1 LFFFSHEFLQITVST
16 TRFARE
22 ESPPMELVVRKND
35 LLKEL
40 QLLQGIVERKNTI
53 PILANVLLDASTG
66 GLSLLATDLDVG
78 LRSRCEAT
86 VTKPGV
92 LTLPAKKLFEIVNA
106 LPDTDVRIEE
116 ERGGKSVT
124 VAADRFESKMQ
135 TLPASEF
142 PTPPQHAG
150 SVEATLPG
158 AALKRM
164 ISHTRFAITSEDT
177 RYFLNGAQLVLRS
190 DSMSMVATDGHRLA
204 FITIQESPASAGNSE
219 VLLPRKTL
227 NEVSRLIDDGSP
239 VEFSQGENH
248 LFFQA
253 GGRLLISR
261 KIDAN
266 FPAYERVIPKSNDK
280 QIEFDRDR
288 LAAAVRRVRLLSN
301 ERSKAVRFVM
311 GKDQVEITSST
322 PEVGEAHE
330 VMPVEY
336 SGASMQI
343 CFNADYVD
351 NFLGVVETENV
362 LLEFKDEMSQAV
374 MKPIGANGYEY
385 TYVIMPMRI

>member
-1 LFFFSHEFLQITVST
+1 
-16 TRFARE
+16 
-22 ESPPMELVVRKND
+22 MELVVRKAD

-40 QLLQGIVERKNTI
+40 SLLQGIVERKNTI
-53 PILANVLLDASTG
+53 PILANVLLDAAKGSV
-66 GLSLLATDLDVG
+66 SLLATDLDVG
-78 LRSRCEAT
+78 LRSRCEANVSKGGTLT
-86 VTKPGV
+86 V
-92 LTLPAKKLFEIVNA
+92 PAKKLFEIVSA

-116 ERGGKSVT
+116 DKGGKSVT
-124 VAADRFESKMQ
+124 VAADRFESRMQ

-142 PTPPQHAG
+142 PTPPEESGGTQ
-150 SVEATLPG
+150 ATLPG
-158 AALKRM
+158 AALKKM
-164 ISHTRFAITSEDT
+164 ITHTRFAITSEDT
-177 RYFLNGAQLVLRS
+177 RYFLNGAQLVLQS
-190 DSMSMVATDGHRLA
+190 DAMSMVATDGHRLA
-204 FITIQESPASAGNSE
+204 FIRMSESPGTDAGIE

-227 NEVSRLIDDGSP
+227 NEIARLIDDGSG

-248 LFFQA
+248 LFLRA
-253 GGRLLISR
+253 GDRLLISR

-280 QIEFDRDR
+280 AIDFDRDR

-301 ERSKAVRFVM
+301 ERSKAVKFVI

-330 VMPVEY
+330 VLPVDY
-336 SGASMQI
+336 DGGSLQI

-351 NFLGVVETENV
+351 NFLSVVETENV
-362 LLEFKDEMSQAV
+362 RLEFKDEMSQAV
-374 MKPIGANGYEY
+374 MKPVGAEGYDY